1 MAKSKPQQNTINPE
15 TIYTQIIDCA
25 STQALKLGYDIN
37 NPKERRSITHNEVN
51 YILRRIYD
59 NIFKPD
65 KPLLSNKKSLLDYDD
80 NYILQI
86 VADAFIDIC
95 SWFNKSL
102 GLMSFSYMTGISYT
116 TIYNTL
122 QNGEE
127 LNPERLKVLKSIQE
141 GHKTAQIALLNDSP
155 VGALAV
161 ANNDTETGLKWAAN
175 QAQTITN
182 NTVYYLPSER
192 TDKLNLEKLD
202 N

>member
-1 MAKSKPQQNTINPE
+1 MAKSKLNTINPE
-15 TIYTQIIDCA
+15 TIYNQIMDCA
-25 STQALKLGYDIN
+25 SSQAVLLGYDIE

-59 NIFKPD
+59 SLFKPD
-65 KPLLSNKKSLLDYDD
+65 KPQKDNKKSILDYNDD
-80 NYILQI
+80 YILQI

-102 GLMSFSYMTGISYT
+102 GLMSFSYLTGIDYH
-116 TIYNTL
+116 TIYNWL
-122 QNGEE
+122 QAEE
-127 LNPERLKVLKSIQE
+127 LNPKRFQVLKNVQE
-141 GHKTAQIALLNDSP
+141 CHKSAQISLLNDSP

-161 ANNDTETGLKWAAN
+161 ANNDKETGLNWSAN
-175 QAQTITN
+175 QVQQITN

-192 TDKLNLEKLD
+192 TDKLGLEKLG

>member
-1 MAKSKPQQNTINPE
+1 MAKSKLNTINPE
-15 TIYTQIIDCA
+15 TIYNQIMDCA
-25 STQALKLGYDIN
+25 SSQAILLGYDIE

-59 NIFKPD
+59 SLFKPD
-65 KPLLSNKKSLLDYDD
+65 KPQKDNKKSILDYNDD
-80 NYILQI
+80 YILQI
-86 VADAFIDIC
+86 VADAFLDIC

-116 TIYNTL
+116 TIYNTM
-122 QNGEE
+122 QGDGE

-141 GHKTAQIALLNDSP
+141 GHKTAQISLLNDSP

-161 ANNDTETGLKWAAN
+161 ANNDSETGLKWSAN
-175 QAQTITN
+175 QVQQITN

-192 TDKLNLEKLD
+192 TDKLGLEKLG

>member
-1 MAKSKPQQNTINPE
+1 MAKSKSQTNTINPE

-25 STQALKLGYDIN
+25 STQALKLGYDIE
-37 NPKERRSITHNEVN
+37 NPRDRRSITHNEVN

-102 GLMSFSYMTGISYT
+102 GLMSFSYMTGIDYKT
-116 TIYNTL
+116 LYNWL
-122 QNGEE
+122 QAEE
-127 LNPERLKVLKSIQE
+127 LNPKRFQVLKNIQE
-141 GHKTAQIALLNDSP
+141 CHKLAQVSLLNDSP

-161 ANNDTETGLKWAAN
+161 ANNDSETGLKWSAN
-175 QAQTITN
+175 QAQQITN

-192 TDKLNLEKLD
+192 SDRLKLD
-202 N
+202 KQPSD

>member
-1 MAKSKPQQNTINPE
+1 MAKSKLNTINPE
-15 TIYTQIIDCA
+15 TIYNQIMDCA
-25 STQALKLGYDIN
+25 SSQAILLGYDIE

-59 NIFKPD
+59 NLFKPD
-65 KPLLSNKKSLLDYDD
+65 KPQKDNKKSILDYNDD
-80 NYILQI
+80 YILQI
-86 VADAFIDIC
+86 VADAFLDIC

-116 TIYNTL
+116 TIYNTM
-122 QNGEE
+122 QGDGE

-141 GHKTAQIALLNDSP
+141 GHKTAQISLLNDSP

-161 ANNDTETGLKWAAN
+161 ANNDKETGLNWSAN
-175 QAQTITN
+175 QIQQITN

-192 TDKLNLEKLD
+192 TDKLGLEKLG